1 MRTKKLPPD
10 YAGVEDQ
17 RRGWAGNLVEQFK
30 NRKARKEKTMQVLKE
45 KSKTKQQKDAEYI
58 QNYNR
63 DRQAS
68 TKSEVRAARKEASVA
83 LAKGR
88 NVKLGTKRGPR

>member
-1 MRTKKLPPD
+1 MKTKKLPPD

-45 KSKTKQQKDAEYI
+45 KSKTKKQKDTEYI
-58 QNYNR
+58 QSFNR

-68 TKSEVRAARKEASVA
+68 TKAEVRAARKDASVA
-83 LAKGR
+83 LSKGR
-88 NVKLGTKRGPR
+88 NVKIGKRSPK